1 MGASDP
7 RDGSSILHEAK
18 TRTCR
23 APEASTR
30 PAAPTSGLGSTTPRE
45 AAFAH
50 AGASARAS
58 SPVARRLRGIAPEG
72 IQSDVWTRRRAA
84 QSWGDRCGACHD
96 AAALACE
103 LLGKHAA
110 GDDQPDADPP
120 RSGDEDE
127 REDPDRRTNDRRGAP
142 EAGG

>member
-1 MGASDP
+1 M
-7 RDGSSILHEAK
+7 
-18 TRTCR
+18 
-23 APEASTR
+23 
-30 PAAPTSGLGSTTPRE
+30 
-45 AAFAH
+45 
-50 AGASARAS
+50 ARAS
-58 SPVARRLRGIAPEG
+58 STRRKRGHVALRKPRPDPPRRRPDWEAPPRA
-72 IQSDVWTRRRAA
+72 RRRARTQGPA
-84 QSWGDRCGACHD
+84 QGPAALWPGGFAASPPRVSRATSGRAGGRLSPGGDRCGACRD